1 MSTKAGGS
9 DHLFLFIYEN
19 SFFLDIVFR
28 CNIKYLFIYLLK
40 AMSTEA
46 GGSDDLYLLMK
57 ITCCEKCFSFLYSAV
72 ADLRG
77 SAGDAPPLGVQT
89 LSISCSFWEILAKSY
104 VGAPPGDLAPPPW
117 GNPASATVQYIFIYS
132 KRCKQKQV
140 EPTTFIYLYK
150 SLVVRHAFPFN
161 IHDLFVYLLKAM

>member
-46 GGSDDLYLLMK
+46 VGSDDLYLLMK

-77 SAGDAPPLGVQT
+77 SAWDAPPP
-89 LSISCSFWEILAKSY
+89 
-104 VGAPPGDLAPPPW
+104 PPGGPNSFDFMQFLGNFGKIVCW
-117 GNPASATVQYIFIYS
+117 GPTWGFGATSSGKSCIRHCSVY
-132 KRCKQKQV
+132 
-140 EPTTFIYLYK
+140 IYL
-150 SLVVRHAFPFN
+150 F
-161 IHDLFVYLLKAM
+161 KAM